1 MIQYLLLGVIQG
13 LTEFLPVSSSGHL
26 ALVQWLL
33 GFDPPG
39 VLLEA
44 CLHLGTVAAVIV
56 VFRSDVADLFRALSH
71 RGTLERR
78 KEIGFLIVA
87 TVPIVV
93 VGFLARGRIDEA
105 FASLRLIG
113 IGWLVVGLLLL
124 FVDRASRRA
133 RKRELAFI
141 DAVAVGVAQAA
152 SLLPGF
158 SRSGVTIS
166 AGILRGIESGKA
178 VRFSFLLSI
187 PALVGA
193 AVLNLAESGNSGG
206 LAQVNW
212 LGVVLGAAT
221 AFLVGLGASRVLLGV
236 VARRQFWVF
245 GVYSILVGAAAVAW
259 GGV

>member
-1 MIQYLLLGVIQG
+1 VIQYLLLGVVQG
-13 LTEFLPVSSSGHL
+13 LTEFLPVSSSAHL

-39 VLLEA
+39 VLLEVF
-44 CLHLGTVAAVIV
+44 LHLGTVAAVVV
-56 VFRSDVADLFRALSH
+56 VFRSDIADLFRALSR

-87 TVPIVV
+87 TIPIAV

-105 FASLRLIG
+105 FASLRLMG

-133 RKRELAFI
+133 RTRSLSFV
-141 DAVAVGVAQAA
+141 DAVTIGATQAA

-158 SRSGVTIS
+158 SRSGLTIG
-166 AGILRGIESGKA
+166 AGVLRGVECGKA

-193 AVLNLAESGNSGG
+193 AVLNLAEAGASGG
-206 LAQVNW
+206 LGQVEW
-212 LGVVLGAAT
+212 YGVLLGAGA
-221 AFLVGLGASRVLLGV
+221 AFLVGLAAARILLGV
-236 VARRQFWVF
+236 VARGQFWVF
-245 GVYSILVGAAAVAW
+245 GVYSILVGAAAVVW
-259 GGV
+259 GGA

>member
-1 MIQYLLLGVIQG
+1 MIQYLLLGIVQG
-13 LTEFLPVSSSGHL
+13 VTEFLPVSSSGHL
-26 ALVQWLL
+26 ALVEWLL

-39 VLLEA
+39 VLLET

-56 VFRSDVADLFRALSH
+56 VFRSDIADLFRALTH

-87 TVPIVV
+87 TIPIVV

-105 FASLRLIG
+105 FASLRLMG

-124 FVDRASRRA
+124 FVDRAARRS
-133 RKRELAFI
+133 RKRLPAFV
-141 DAVAVGVAQAA
+141 DAVVIGAAQAA

-158 SRSGVTIS
+158 SRSGLTIS
-166 AGILRGIESGKA
+166 AGVLRGIDSGKA

-193 AVLNLAESGNSGG
+193 AVLNLAEMGASGG
-206 LAQVNW
+206 LGHVEW
-212 LGVVLGAAT
+212 YGVLLGAGAAFLIGLGAA
-221 AFLVGLGASRVLLGV
+221 RVLLSV
-236 VARRQFWVF
+236 VARGQFWVF
-245 GVYSILVGAAAVAW
+245 GIYSILVGAAAVVW
-259 GGV
+259 GGA

>member
-1 MIQYLLLGVIQG
+1 MIPYLLLGVVQG
-13 LTEFLPVSSSGHL
+13 LTEFLPVSSSGHM
-26 ALVQWLL
+26 ALLQWLL

-39 VLLEA
+39 VLLET

-56 VFRSDVADLFRALSH
+56 VFRSDIADLFRALSR

-87 TVPIVV
+87 TIPIAV

-105 FASLRLIG
+105 FASLRLMG

-124 FVDRASRRA
+124 LVDRASRRA
-133 RKRELAFI
+133 RTRSLSFV
-141 DAVAVGVAQAA
+141 DAVAIGAAQAA

-158 SRSGVTIS
+158 SRSGLTIG
-166 AGILRGIESGKA
+166 AGVLRGVECGKA

-193 AVLNLAESGNSGG
+193 AVLNLVEAGASGG
-206 LAQVNW
+206 LGQVEW
-212 LGVVLGAAT
+212 YGVFLGAGA
-221 AFLVGLGASRVLLGV
+221 AFLVGLAAARVLLGV
-236 VARRQFWVF
+236 VARGQFWVF
-245 GVYSILVGAAAVAW
+245 GVYSILVGAAAVVW
-259 GGV
+259 GGA